1 MIGRHYRSAVDEF
14 LCGGARVRYD
24 CGYSGEKKL
33 REVSMAAADLDS
45 FDRKILRIL
54 QRDNMT
60 SQREIAYQ
68 VNLSAAAVH
77 RRIHRLHADGI
88 VTANMAVLSPSKIGR
103 PISVIVELEVE
114 SERPEELDQVKRSL
128 AAAPEV
134 QQCYYVT
141 GEVDFIVIV
150 SVADMSEYEEITKRL
165 FFANPNIKKF
175 RTYVAM
181 DRVKTSFEM
190 PVD

>member
-1 MIGRHYRSAVDEF
+1 MGSSAV
-14 LCGGARVRYD
+14 
-24 CGYSGEKKL
+24 
-33 REVSMAAADLDS
+33 DLDS

-54 QRDNMT
+54 QQDNLT

-68 VNLSAAAVH
+68 VNLSPAAVH
-77 RRIHRLHADGI
+77 RRIHRLHADG
-88 VTANMAVLSPSKIGR
+88 VVVANNAVLSPAKIGR

-150 SVADMSEYEEITKRL
+150 SVTDMTEYEALTKRL
-165 FFANPNIKKF
+165 FFANSNIKKF

-181 DRVKTSFEM
+181 DRVKTSFAM

>member
-1 MIGRHYRSAVDEF
+1 MNFFAVMSVIAMNAAIIARKNCIGVH
-14 LCGGARVRYD
+14 
-24 CGYSGEKKL
+24 
-33 REVSMAAADLDS
+33 MAAADLDS

-88 VTANMAVLSPSKIGR
+88 ITANMAVLSPSKIGR

-128 AAAPEV
+128 AAAPEI